1 MQDIPEFREGT
12 PDVRAV
18 LGWQCV
24 CVLVC
29 VLLQVQF
36 PRTSTVEKS
45 EDKWFVQ

>member
-24 CVLVC
+24 CLFVC
-29 VLLQVQF
+29 VVASEV
-36 PRTSTVEKS
+36 STYIDCGEIGR
-45 EDKWFVQ
+45 